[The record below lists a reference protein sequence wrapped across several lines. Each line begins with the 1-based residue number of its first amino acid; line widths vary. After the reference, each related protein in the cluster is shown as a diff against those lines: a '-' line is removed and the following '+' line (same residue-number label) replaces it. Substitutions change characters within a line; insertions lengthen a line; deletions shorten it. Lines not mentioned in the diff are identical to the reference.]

1 MMTLNR
7 LSGLL
12 AILFGL
18 ILFFWIIPSQTE
30 TVDTGWL
37 KPHTL
42 PDAVALFICALG
54 LIHFIVPTGEAQIDW
69 GLSLRIGLFVLITL
83 AGLYLMSLVGFLI
96 AAPVLM
102 AVLMLM
108 IGERRILWLI
118 MGIVFLPGVIW
129 LAVEV
134 LLHRPLP

>member
-54 LIHFIVPTGEAQIDW
+54 LIHFIVPTGEAKIDW
-69 GLSLRIGLFVLITL
+69 RLSLRIGLFVLITL